1 MDKSNLLII
10 VTVISLFISLFLA
23 FFLLTV
29 KTKHRIS
36 NLLFAVFLIIT
47 AIDFSEPLFNLTVD
61 GPSNLGMFRNTFAF
75 LQIPVF
81 YLYVLSVCYSD
92 FKLKPKYL
100 MHLLPSF
107 VVNIILLPRF
117 YLVDLSSKIDFNLI
131 CSVKAKL

>member
-1 MDKSNLLII
+1 MDKINLLII
-10 VTVISLFISLFLA
+10 VTIISLFISLFLV

-29 KTKHRIS
+29 KTRYKTS
-36 NLLFAVFLIIT
+36 NYLFAAFLLIN
-47 AIDFSEPLFNLTVD
+47 AIDLSHPLFDLIAD

-100 MHLLPSF
+100 L
-107 VVNIILLPRF
+107 
-117 YLVDLSSKIDFNLI
+117 Y
-131 CSVKAKL
+131 